1 MTADEIKQGV
11 LDTFFKMAD
20 RFGVPC
26 VVLAVVLYFGR
37 EAAIALHG
45 TVVEPMVQ
53 SHMEYLES
61 TASTLKEIGETQKQ
75 QAETLDELYRGQ
87 TDLHK
92 VVKDVLIS
100 GSRPM
105 EN

>member
-26 VVLAVVLYFGR
+26 VILAVVLYFGR
-37 EAAIALHG
+37 EAAVALHG

-87 TDLHK
+87 TDLHR

-100 GSRPM
+100 GSRPV

>member
-26 VVLAVVLYFGR
+26 VILAVVLYFGR

-87 TDLHK
+87 ADLHK

>member
-26 VVLAVVLYFGR
+26 VILAVVLYFGR
-37 EAAIALHG
+37 EAAVALHG

-100 GSRPM
+100 GSRPV

>member
-1 MTADEIKQGV
+1 MTAEEIKQGV
-11 LDTFFKMAD
+11 LDAFIRIAD

-26 VVLAVVLYFGR
+26 VILAVVLYFGR

-53 SHMEYLES
+53 SHMEYLET

-75 QAETLDELYRGQ
+75 QANTLGELYRGQ
-87 TDLHK
+87 TEMHK
-92 VVKDVLIS
+92 VVRDVLTS

>member
-1 MTADEIKQGV
+1 VI
-11 LDTFFKMAD
+11 
-20 RFGVPC
+20 
-26 VVLAVVLYFGR
+26 LAVVLYFGR

-53 SHMEYLES
+53 SHMEYLET

-75 QAETLDELYRGQ
+75 QANTLDELYRGQ
-87 TDLHK
+87 TEMHK
-92 VVKDVLIS
+92 VVKDVLTS
-100 GSRPM
+100 GSSPV